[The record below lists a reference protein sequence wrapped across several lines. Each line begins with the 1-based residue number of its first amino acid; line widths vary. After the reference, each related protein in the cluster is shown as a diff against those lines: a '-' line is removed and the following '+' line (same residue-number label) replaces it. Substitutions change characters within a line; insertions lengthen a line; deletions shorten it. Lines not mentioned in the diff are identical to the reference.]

1 MSSSHGRTLSEKKV
15 AVVTLVAAWYVNMD
29 CLSYET
35 VVVLVYSHVNHN
47 IPIVNTHQ
55 THNLL
60 VQFYRLL
67 GIALLSR
74 VIFIPIQNSCD
85 GQMIQLVAETLPQL
99 TFASA
104 WGLLVAFFVQLV
116 GTASGAVSSNKPS
129 LLIHIAV
136 YLMYVIL
143 VVWYWWN
150 DAAAVLLYALLC
162 IIYASLFGTL
172 VYFGP
177 KLVALLQPSLERQ
190 SGLATR
196 LIACCTI
203 GVVVFL
209 VQAISLART
218 VVTPTAEVPYWITY
232 GFLELLPAS
241 LLLIMMH
248 PSHHKHQQQSPSEPP
263 VTSSMRRIPSGGS
276 APGGRLK
283 SSTGEMAALLKPQP
297 QYYGSSKEGP

>member
-1 MSSSHGRTLSEKKV
+1 
-15 AVVTLVAAWYVNMD
+15 
-29 CLSYET
+29 
-35 VVVLVYSHVNHN
+35 
-47 IPIVNTHQ
+47 
-55 THNLL
+55 
-60 VQFYRLL
+60 
-67 GIALLSR
+67 
-74 VIFIPIQNSCD
+74 
-85 GQMIQLVAETLPQL
+85 MIQLVAETLPQL

-104 WGLLVAFFVQLV
+104 WALLVAFFVQLV

-129 LLIHIAV
+129 LVIHIAV
-136 YLMYVIL
+136 SLMYIIL

-172 VYFGP
+172 AYYGP
-177 KLVALLQPSLERQ
+177 KLVALLHPSLERQ

-218 VVTPTAEVPYWITY
+218 VVTPSAEVPYWITF
-232 GFLELLPAS
+232 GCLELLPAS

-248 PSHHKHQQQSPSEPP
+248 PSRNKSHTPEAP
-263 VTSSMRRIPSGGS
+263 VASSMRRTPSCGS
-276 APGGRLK
+276 ASGGRLK
-283 SSTGEMAALLKPQP
+283 SSTGEMAALLKPQ
-297 QYYGSSKEGP
+297 QQYGSSKEGP